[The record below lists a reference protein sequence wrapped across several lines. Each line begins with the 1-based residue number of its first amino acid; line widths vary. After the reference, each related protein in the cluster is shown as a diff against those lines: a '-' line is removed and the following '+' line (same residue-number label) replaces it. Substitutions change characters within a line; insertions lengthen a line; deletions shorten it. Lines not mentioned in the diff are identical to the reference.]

1 MNASFNKFILA
12 CLLLTL
18 VVGCRGCQQQAAK
31 PKDPEEE
38 KKKLRI
44 TSSEL
49 RTLPFSKDVIG
60 NFHKPGHW
68 YQANHKLKANQQD
81 ESLTAKVGIFNR
93 DRKLVST
100 FPGTSPIE
108 FQRNIAIG
116 KEQEKNIAIKFYQ
129 PDVPVN
135 NEESDQTLSTIP
147 SYLGVNYS
155 MRGVGSTVFV
165 GEYPARL
172 LPGYQYNIVSI
183 SVDPARYVF
192 WRGLDCL
199 VWPSQKRM
207 VEERISPHRMI
218 DLNEE
223 EIASQFPQHLYSMTS
238 ISHLVINDASPSRFS
253 TEQQNAILD
262 WLYFGGTI
270 IINGSDAIGGITN
283 SFLRELSPLANTIAS
298 TVTDEEVERL
308 NSTWTIKQILDKN
321 KTSSAIPFAP
331 AKKIPKLEGELT
343 EGASWVNSLEGL
355 VAERFVGQG
364 RVVMTTF
371 PMTENTF
378 LRWPSYSSFIHNA
391 ILRKPHRDV
400 SLSIRPDGTTETDT
414 IFAGMYD
421 GSELNPIHSTRL
433 RLWARDLDTST
444 MSVPPAEKAGEMP
457 GTDRSAKFFV
467 SKKTSFGA
475 WNPQSEILLQ
485 ARQSLQQSSG
495 ITVPK
500 IETIVKL
507 LLGYLIVLV
516 PLNWLVFRLLGKV
529 ELAWVAAPI
538 IAIVGAFVVARGVQL
553 DVGFSRS
560 QTEYGFLECHAGHP
574 RGLLSTYSA
583 LYTSLSTNYR
593 ATFDDENGVMTPMP
607 SPAAETGA
615 SKRIA
620 SAKYEYTYADDA
632 GSGLQSTPVLSNT
645 TGLLQSEETIQL
657 GGKINAK
664 FDEALHQFVLTSD
677 STIPLMDFGV
687 LGIDRQGRLVKGWLG
702 NVEKGTA
709 MKCDL
714 TVQHKDERWFDE
726 WNQNNIL
733 SRPDVIRGSDG
744 IKWTRQE
751 IGDELYLGA
760 ILETVSKNYPL
771 AKGEYIAIGWT
782 DSQLST
788 LKIVPIAKQK
798 KQRNLVLLHL
808 KAGELP
814 EVRADLR
821 IHPINR
827 EEEDEPLP
835 KQ

>member
-1 MNASFNKFILA
+1 MVF
-12 CLLLTL
+12 
-18 VVGCRGCQQQAAK
+18 GCRGCNPQTAK

-44 TSSEL
+44 TSSEM
-49 RTLPFSKDVIG
+49 RTLPFSKDTIG

-81 ESLTAKVGIFNR
+81 ESLTAKVGIFSR
-93 DRKLVST
+93 ERKLVPT
-100 FPGTSPIE
+100 FPGTSPME

-116 KEQEKNIAIKFYQ
+116 KDQEKNIALKFYQ
-129 PDVPVN
+129 PDIAVD
-135 NEESDQTLSTIP
+135 NEKLDMTSETIP
-147 SYLGVNYS
+147 SYLAVNYS
-155 MRGVGSTVFV
+155 MRGVGTTVFA

-192 WRGLDCL
+192 WRGLDCM
-199 VWPSQKRM
+199 VWPSQKM
-207 VEERISPHRMI
+207 MPDERIAPHRMT
-218 DLNEE
+218 DLNED
-223 EIASQFPQHLYSMTS
+223 EIASQFPEHLYSMTS

-270 IINGSDAIGGITN
+270 IINGSDAIGGVSS
-283 SFLRELSPLANTIAS
+283 SFLKELSPLNNTIAS
-298 TVTDEEVERL
+298 SITEEEIDRL
-308 NSTWTIKQILDKN
+308 NENWTIKEYTNQI
-321 KTSSAIPFAP
+321 KTASIVPFTP
-331 AKKIPKLEGELT
+331 AKKIPKLEGELA
-343 EGASWVNSLEGL
+343 EGASWVNSLNGL
-355 VAERFVGQG
+355 VAEKLVGQG

-371 PMTENTF
+371 PMTDNTF
-378 LRWPSYSSFIHNA
+378 IRWPSYSSFIHNA
-391 ILRKPHRDV
+391 ILRKPPRDV
-400 SLSIRPDGTTETDT
+400 VFIVENNAPPVADT
-414 IFAGMYD
+414 KYAGKYS

-433 RLWARDLDTST
+433 RLWARDLDSSMMSTSRVDT
-444 MSVPPAEKAGEMP
+444 
-457 GTDRSAKFFV
+457 
-467 SKKTSFGA
+467 KKTSLGA

-507 LLGYLIVLV
+507 LVGYLIILV
-516 PLNWLVFRLLGKV
+516 PINWLVFRLLGKV

-574 RGLLSTYSA
+574 RGVLSTYSA

-593 ATFDDENGVMTPMP
+593 ATFENENGVVTPMP
-607 SPAAETGA
+607 SPAAEIGA

-620 SAKYEYTYADDA
+620 ATKYEYTFADDA
-632 GSGLQSTPVLSNT
+632 GSGLQSTTVLSNT
-645 TGLLQSEETIQL
+645 TGLLQSEETVQL
-657 GGKINAK
+657 GGNINTKMDAS
-664 FDEALHQFVLTSD
+664 LLQVVVTSD
-677 STIPLMDFGV
+677 STIDLKDFGV
-687 LGIDRQGRLVKGWLG
+687 LGIDPQGRLVKGWLG
-702 NVEKGTA
+702 SLEKGTA

-714 TVQHKDERWFDE
+714 KVQEKEDRWFDE
-726 WNQNNIL
+726 WNENVIL
-733 SRPDVIRGSDG
+733 SRPDVIRSDG
-744 IKWTRQE
+744 INWTSKE

-760 ILETVSKNYPL
+760 LLEKVSKGYPL

-782 DSQLST
+782 DNSLST
-788 LKIVPIAKQK
+788 LNIAPIAKQK

-808 KAGELP
+808 RAADLS
-814 EVRADLR
+814 EVRADLK
-821 IHPINR
+821 IHPIR
-827 EEEDEPLP
+827 QEETDEPLP

>member
-1 MNASFNKFILA
+1 MVF
-12 CLLLTL
+12 
-18 VVGCRGCQQQAAK
+18 GCRGCNPQTAK

-44 TSSEL
+44 TSNEM
-49 RTLPFSKDVIG
+49 RTLPFSKDTIG

-81 ESLTAKVGIFNR
+81 ESLTAKVSVFSR
-93 DRKLVST
+93 ERKMVPT
-100 FPGTSPIE
+100 FPGTSPME
-108 FQRNIAIG
+108 FHRNIAIG
-116 KEQEKNIAIKFYQ
+116 KDQEKNIAFKFYQ
-129 PDVPVN
+129 PDIAVSNEVPDMTS
-135 NEESDQTLSTIP
+135 ETIP

-155 MRGVGSTVFV
+155 MRGVGTTVFA

-192 WRGLDCL
+192 WRGLDCM
-199 VWPSQKRM
+199 VWPSQEKM
-207 VEERISPHRMI
+207 PDARIAPHRMT
-218 DLNEE
+218 DLNED
-223 EIASQFPQHLYSMTS
+223 EIASQFPEHLYSMTS

-270 IINGSDAIGGITN
+270 IINGSDAIGGISS
-283 SFLRELSPLANTIAS
+283 SFLKEVSPLNS
-298 TVTDEEVERL
+298 TVASSVTEDEIERL
-308 NSTWTIKQILDKN
+308 NENWTIKEYTDQN
-321 KTSSAIPFAP
+321 KTASVVPFTP
-331 AKKIPKLEGELT
+331 AKKIPKLEGELAD
-343 EGASWVNSLEGL
+343 GASWVNSLNGL
-355 VAERFVGQG
+355 VAEKLVGQG

-371 PMTENTF
+371 PMTDNTF
-378 LRWPSYSSFIHNA
+378 IRWPSYSSFIHNA
-391 ILRKPHRDV
+391 ILRKPPRDV
-400 SLSIRPDGTTETDT
+400 IFSRQPGGSAEADT
-414 IFAGMYD
+414 RFAGMYS

-433 RLWARDLDTST
+433 RLWARDLDSSMMSTSRVDT
-444 MSVPPAEKAGEMP
+444 
-457 GTDRSAKFFV
+457 
-467 SKKTSFGA
+467 KKTSLGA

-507 LLGYLIVLV
+507 LVGYLIILV
-516 PLNWLVFRLLGKV
+516 PINWLVFRLLGKV

-538 IAIVGAFVVARGVQL
+538 IAIIGAFVVARGVQL

-574 RGLLSTYSA
+574 RGVLSTYSA

-593 ATFDDENGVMTPMP
+593 ATFENENGVVTPMP

-620 SAKYEYTYADDA
+620 ATKYDYTFADDA

-645 TGLLQSEETIQL
+645 TGLLQSEETVQL
-657 GGKINAK
+657 GGNINTKLDAS
-664 FDEALHQFVLTSD
+664 LLQVVVTSD
-677 STIPLMDFGV
+677 STIDLKDFGV
-687 LGIDRQGRLVKGWLG
+687 LGIDPKGRLVKGWLG
-702 NVEKGTA
+702 SLEKGTA

-714 TVQHKDERWFDE
+714 KVQEKEDRWFDE
-726 WNQNNIL
+726 WNQNVIL
-733 SRPDVIRGSDG
+733 SRPDVIRSDG
-744 IKWTRQE
+744 INWTSKE

-760 ILETVSKNYPL
+760 ILEKVSKGYPL

-782 DSQLST
+782 DNPLST
-788 LKIVPIAKQK
+788 LTIVPIAKQK

-808 KAGELP
+808 RAADLS
-814 EVRADLR
+814 EVRADLK
-821 IHPINR
+821 IHPIR
-827 EEEDEPLP
+827 QEETDEPLP

>member
-1 MNASFNKFILA
+1 M
-12 CLLLTL
+12 
-18 VVGCRGCQQQAAK
+18 VVGCRGCNQQTAK
-31 PKDPEEE
+31 TKDPEEE

-44 TSSEL
+44 TSSEM
-49 RTLPFSKDVIG
+49 RTLPFSKDTIG

-81 ESLTAKVGIFNR
+81 ESLTAKVGIFSR
-93 DRKLVST
+93 ERKLVPT

-116 KEQEKNIAIKFYQ
+116 KDQEKNIALKFYQ
-129 PDVPVN
+129 PDIAVN
-135 NEESDQTLSTIP
+135 NEEMDMTSETIP
-147 SYLGVNYS
+147 SYLAVNYS
-155 MRGVGSTVFV
+155 MRGVGTTVFA

-192 WRGLDCL
+192 WRGLDCM
-199 VWPSQKRM
+199 VWPSQKKM
-207 VEERISPHRMI
+207 PDERISPHRMT
-218 DLNEE
+218 DLNED
-223 EIASQFPQHLYSMTS
+223 EIASQFPEHLYSMTS

-270 IINGSDAIGGITN
+270 IINGSDAIGGVSS
-283 SFLRELSPLANTIAS
+283 SFLKELSPLNNTIAS
-298 TVTDEEVERL
+298 SVTDEEIERL
-308 NSTWTIKQILDKN
+308 NKDWTVKEYKDQN
-321 KTSSAIPFAP
+321 KTASVVPFTP
-331 AKKIPKLEGELT
+331 AKKIPKLEGELA
-343 EGASWVNSLEGL
+343 EGASWVNSLNGL
-355 VAERFVGQG
+355 VAEKLVGQG

-371 PMTENTF
+371 PMTDNTF
-378 LRWPSYSSFIHNA
+378 IRWPSYSSFIHNA
-391 ILRKPHRDV
+391 ILRTPPRDV
-400 SLSIRPDGTTETDT
+400 VFIREPGGSTEADT
-414 IFAGMYD
+414 KFAGMYS

-433 RLWARDLDTST
+433 RIWARDLDSST
-444 MSVPPAEKAGEMP
+444 MSTSSLA
-457 GTDRSAKFFV
+457 T
-467 SKKTSFGA
+467 KKTSLGA
-475 WNPQSEILLQ
+475 WNPQSAILLQ

-507 LLGYLIVLV
+507 LVGYLIILV
-516 PLNWLVFRLLGKV
+516 PINWLVFRLLGKV

-574 RGLLSTYSA
+574 RGVLSTYSA

-593 ATFDDENGVMTPMP
+593 ATFENENGVVTPMP
-607 SPAAETGA
+607 SPAAEIGA

-620 SAKYEYTYADDA
+620 ATKYEYTFADDT

-645 TGLLQSEETIQL
+645 TGLLQSEETVQL
-657 GGKINAK
+657 GGNINTKLDAS
-664 FDEALHQFVLTSD
+664 LQQVVVTSD
-677 STIPLMDFGV
+677 STIDLKDFGV

-702 NVEKGTA
+702 SLEKGTA

-714 TVQHKDERWFDE
+714 KVQEKDDRWFDE
-726 WNQNNIL
+726 WNQSVIL
-733 SRPDVIRGSDG
+733 SRPDVLRGDG
-744 IKWTRQE
+744 IDWTTKE

-760 ILETVSKNYPL
+760 LLEKVSKGYPL

-782 DSQLST
+782 DNSLST
-788 LKIVPIAKQK
+788 LNIVPVAKQK

-808 KAGELP
+808 RAADLS
-814 EVRADLR
+814 EVRADLK
-821 IHPINR
+821 IHPIKQ
-827 EEEDEPLP
+827 EETDEPLP

>member
-1 MNASFNKFILA
+1 MVF
-12 CLLLTL
+12 
-18 VVGCRGCQQQAAK
+18 GCRGCNQQTTK
-31 PKDPEEE
+31 NKDPEEE

-44 TSSEL
+44 TSSEM
-49 RTLPFSKDVIG
+49 RTLPFSKDTIG

-81 ESLTAKVGIFNR
+81 ESLTAKVGIFSR
-93 DRKLVST
+93 ERKLVPT
-100 FPGTSPIE
+100 FPGTSPME

-116 KEQEKNIAIKFYQ
+116 KDQEKNIALKFYQ
-129 PDVPVN
+129 PDIAVD
-135 NEESDQTLSTIP
+135 NEKLDMTSETIP
-147 SYLGVNYS
+147 SYLAVNYS
-155 MRGVGSTVFV
+155 MRGVGTTVFA

-192 WRGLDCL
+192 WRGLDCM
-199 VWPSQKRM
+199 VWPSQKM
-207 VEERISPHRMI
+207 MPDERIAPHRMT
-218 DLNEE
+218 DLNED
-223 EIASQFPQHLYSMTS
+223 EIASQFPEHLYSMTS

-270 IINGSDAIGGITN
+270 IINGSDAIGGVSS
-283 SFLRELSPLANTIAS
+283 SFLKELSPLNNTIAS
-298 TVTDEEVERL
+298 SITEEEIDRL
-308 NSTWTIKQILDKN
+308 NENWTIKEYTNQI
-321 KTSSAIPFAP
+321 KTASIVPFTP
-331 AKKIPKLEGELT
+331 AKKIPKLEGELA
-343 EGASWVNSLEGL
+343 EGASWVNSLNGL
-355 VAERFVGQG
+355 VAEKLVGQG

-371 PMTENTF
+371 PMTDNTF
-378 LRWPSYSSFIHNA
+378 IRWPSYSSFIHNA
-391 ILRKPHRDV
+391 ILRKPPRDV
-400 SLSIRPDGTTETDT
+400 VFIVENNAPPVADT
-414 IFAGMYD
+414 KYAGKYS

-433 RLWARDLDTST
+433 RIWARDLDSSMISTSRVDT
-444 MSVPPAEKAGEMP
+444 
-457 GTDRSAKFFV
+457 
-467 SKKTSFGA
+467 KKTSLGA

-507 LLGYLIVLV
+507 LVGYLIILV
-516 PLNWLVFRLLGKV
+516 PINWLVFRLLGKV

-574 RGLLSTYSA
+574 RGVLSTYSA

-593 ATFDDENGVMTPMP
+593 ATFENENGVVTPMP
-607 SPAAETGA
+607 SPAAEIGA

-620 SAKYEYTYADDA
+620 ATKYDYTFADDA
-632 GSGLQSTPVLSNT
+632 GSGLQSTTVLSNT
-645 TGLLQSEETIQL
+645 TGLLQSEETVQL
-657 GGKINAK
+657 GGNINTKLDAS
-664 FDEALHQFVLTSD
+664 LLQVVVTSD
-677 STIPLMDFGV
+677 STIDLKDFGV
-687 LGIDRQGRLVKGWLG
+687 LGIDPQGRLVKGWLG
-702 NVEKGTA
+702 SLEKGTA

-714 TVQHKDERWFDE
+714 KVQEKDDRWFDE
-726 WNQNNIL
+726 WNENVIL
-733 SRPDVIRGSDG
+733 SRPDVIRSDG
-744 IKWTRQE
+744 INWTSKE

-760 ILETVSKNYPL
+760 LLEKVSKGYPL

-782 DSQLST
+782 DNSLST
-788 LKIVPIAKQK
+788 LNIAPIAKQK

-808 KAGELP
+808 RAGDLP
-814 EVRADLR
+814 KVSADLK
-821 IHPINR
+821 IHPIQQ
-827 EEEDEPLP
+827 EETDEPLP

>member
-1 MNASFNKFILA
+1 MNASLNKFIWI
-12 CLLLTL
+12 CLLLTV
-18 VVGCRGCQQQAAK
+18 VVGCRGCNPQTAK

-44 TSSEL
+44 TSSEM
-49 RTLPFSKDVIG
+49 RTLPFSKDTIG

-81 ESLTAKVGIFNR
+81 ESLTAKVSIFSR
-93 DRKLVST
+93 ERKLVPT
-100 FPGTSPIE
+100 FPGASPME

-116 KEQEKNIAIKFYQ
+116 KDQEKNIALKFYQ
-129 PDVPVN
+129 PDIAVN
-135 NEESDQTLSTIP
+135 NEEMDMTSETIP

-155 MRGVGSTVFV
+155 MRGVGTTVFA

-192 WRGLDCL
+192 WRGLDCM
-199 VWPSQKRM
+199 VWPSQKLTT
-207 VEERISPHRMI
+207 ELRIAPHRMI
-218 DLNEE
+218 DLNED
-223 EIASQFPQHLYSMTS
+223 EIASQFPEHLYSMTS

-270 IINGSDAIGGITN
+270 IINGSDAIGGISS
-283 SFLRELSPLANTIAS
+283 SFLKEVSPLNS
-298 TVTDEEVERL
+298 TVASSVTEDEIERL
-308 NSTWTIKQILDKN
+308 NENWTIKEYTDQN
-321 KTSSAIPFAP
+321 KTASVVPFTP
-331 AKKIPKLEGELT
+331 AKKIPKLEGELAD
-343 EGASWVNSLEGL
+343 GASWVNSLNGL
-355 VAERFVGQG
+355 VAEKLVGQG

-371 PMTENTF
+371 PMTDNTF
-378 LRWPSYSSFIHNA
+378 IRWPSYSSFIHNA
-391 ILRKPHRDV
+391 ILRKPPRDV
-400 SLSIRPDGTTETDT
+400 IFSRQPGGSAEADT
-414 IFAGMYD
+414 RFAGMYS

-433 RLWARDLDTST
+433 RLWARDLDSSMMSTSRVDT
-444 MSVPPAEKAGEMP
+444 
-457 GTDRSAKFFV
+457 
-467 SKKTSFGA
+467 KKTSLGA

-507 LLGYLIVLV
+507 LVGYLIILV
-516 PLNWLVFRLLGKV
+516 PINWLVFRLLGKV
-529 ELAWVAAPI
+529 ELAWVAAPM

-574 RGLLSTYSA
+574 RGVLSSYSA

-593 ATFDDENGVMTPMP
+593 ATFENENGVVTPMP
-607 SPAAETGA
+607 SPAADIGA

-620 SAKYEYTYADDA
+620 ATKYDYTFADDA

-645 TGLLQSEETIQL
+645 TGLLQSEETVQL
-657 GGKINAK
+657 GGDINTKMDAS
-664 FDEALHQFVLTSD
+664 LLQVTVTSD
-677 STIPLMDFGV
+677 STIDLKDFGV
-687 LGIDRQGRLVKGWLG
+687 LGIDPQGRFVKGWLG
-702 NVEKGTA
+702 SLEKGTA
-709 MKCDL
+709 KKCDL
-714 TVQHKDERWFDE
+714 KVQEKDDRWFDE
-726 WNQNNIL
+726 WNQNVIL
-733 SRPDVIRGSDG
+733 SRPDLIRSDG
-744 IKWTRQE
+744 INWTRSE

-760 ILETVSKNYPL
+760 ILETVSKGYPL

-782 DSQLST
+782 DNPLST
-788 LKIVPIAKQK
+788 LNIVPIAKQK

-808 KAGELP
+808 RAGDLP
-814 EVRADLR
+814 EVRADLK
-821 IHPINR
+821 IHPIR
-827 EEEDEPLP
+827 QEETDEPLP

>member
-1 MNASFNKFILA
+1 MVF
-12 CLLLTL
+12 
-18 VVGCRGCQQQAAK
+18 GCRGCNQQTTK
-31 PKDPEEE
+31 NKDPEEE

-44 TSSEL
+44 TSSEM
-49 RTLPFSKDVIG
+49 RTLPFSKDTIG

-81 ESLTAKVGIFNR
+81 ESLTAKVGIFSR
-93 DRKLVST
+93 ERKLVPT
-100 FPGTSPIE
+100 FPGTSPME

-116 KEQEKNIAIKFYQ
+116 KDQEKNIALKFYQ
-129 PDVPVN
+129 PDIAVD
-135 NEESDQTLSTIP
+135 NEKLDMTSETIP
-147 SYLGVNYS
+147 SYLAVNYS
-155 MRGVGSTVFV
+155 MRGVGTTVFA

-192 WRGLDCL
+192 WRGLDCM
-199 VWPSQKRM
+199 VWPSQKM
-207 VEERISPHRMI
+207 MPDERIAPHRMT
-218 DLNEE
+218 DLNED
-223 EIASQFPQHLYSMTS
+223 EIASQFPEHLYSMTS

-270 IINGSDAIGGITN
+270 IINGSDAIGGVSS
-283 SFLRELSPLANTIAS
+283 SFLKELSPLNNTIAS
-298 TVTDEEVERL
+298 SITEEEIDRL
-308 NSTWTIKQILDKN
+308 NENWTIKEYTNQI
-321 KTSSAIPFAP
+321 KTASIVPFTP
-331 AKKIPKLEGELT
+331 AKKIPKLEGELA
-343 EGASWVNSLEGL
+343 EGASWVNSLNGL
-355 VAERFVGQG
+355 VAEKLVGQG

-371 PMTENTF
+371 PMTDNTF
-378 LRWPSYSSFIHNA
+378 IRWPSYSSFIHNA
-391 ILRKPHRDV
+391 ILRKPPRDV
-400 SLSIRPDGTTETDT
+400 VFIVENNAPPVADT
-414 IFAGMYD
+414 KYAGKYS

-433 RLWARDLDTST
+433 RLWARDLDSSMMSTSRVDT
-444 MSVPPAEKAGEMP
+444 
-457 GTDRSAKFFV
+457 
-467 SKKTSFGA
+467 KKTSLGA

-507 LLGYLIVLV
+507 LVGYLIILV
-516 PLNWLVFRLLGKV
+516 PINWLVFRLLGKV

-574 RGLLSTYSA
+574 RGVLSTYSA

-593 ATFDDENGVMTPMP
+593 ATFENENGVVTPMP
-607 SPAAETGA
+607 SPAAEIGA

-620 SAKYEYTYADDA
+620 ATKYEYTFADDA
-632 GSGLQSTPVLSNT
+632 GSGLQSTTVLSNT
-645 TGLLQSEETIQL
+645 TGLLQSEETVQL
-657 GGKINAK
+657 GGNINTKMDAS
-664 FDEALHQFVLTSD
+664 LLQVVVTSD
-677 STIPLMDFGV
+677 STIDLKDFGV
-687 LGIDRQGRLVKGWLG
+687 LGIDPQGRLVKGWLG
-702 NVEKGTA
+702 SLEKGTA

-714 TVQHKDERWFDE
+714 KVQEKEDRWFDE
-726 WNQNNIL
+726 WNENVIL
-733 SRPDVIRGSDG
+733 SRPDVIRSDG
-744 IKWTRQE
+744 INWTSKE

-760 ILETVSKNYPL
+760 LLEKVSKGYPL

-782 DSQLST
+782 DNSLST
-788 LKIVPIAKQK
+788 LNIVPVAKQK

-808 KAGELP
+808 RAGDLP
-814 EVRADLR
+814 KVSADLK
-821 IHPINR
+821 IHPIQQ
-827 EEEDEPLP
+827 EETDEPLP

>member
-1 MNASFNKFILA
+1 MNASFNKFICI
-12 CLLLTL
+12 CLLLTM
-18 VVGCRGCQQQAAK
+18 VFGCRGCNQQTTK
-31 PKDPEEE
+31 NKDPEEE

-44 TSSEL
+44 TSSEM
-49 RTLPFSKDVIG
+49 RTLPFSKDTIG

-81 ESLTAKVGIFNR
+81 ESLTAKVGIFSR
-93 DRKLVST
+93 ERKLVPT
-100 FPGTSPIE
+100 FPGTSPME

-116 KEQEKNIAIKFYQ
+116 KDQEKNIALKFYQ
-129 PDVPVN
+129 PDIAVD
-135 NEESDQTLSTIP
+135 NEKLDMTSETIP
-147 SYLGVNYS
+147 SYLAVNYS
-155 MRGVGSTVFV
+155 MRGVGTTVFA

-192 WRGLDCL
+192 WRGLDCM
-199 VWPSQKRM
+199 VWPSQKM
-207 VEERISPHRMI
+207 MPDERIAPHRMT
-218 DLNEE
+218 DLNED
-223 EIASQFPQHLYSMTS
+223 EIASQFPEHLYSMTS

-270 IINGSDAIGGITN
+270 IINGSDAIGGVSS
-283 SFLRELSPLANTIAS
+283 SFLKELSPLNNTIAS
-298 TVTDEEVERL
+298 SITEEEIDRL
-308 NSTWTIKQILDKN
+308 NENWTIKEYTNQI
-321 KTSSAIPFAP
+321 KTASIVPFTP
-331 AKKIPKLEGELT
+331 AKKIPKLEGELA
-343 EGASWVNSLEGL
+343 EGASWVNSLNGL
-355 VAERFVGQG
+355 VAEKLVGQG

-371 PMTENTF
+371 PMTDNTF
-378 LRWPSYSSFIHNA
+378 IRWPSYSSFIHNA
-391 ILRKPHRDV
+391 ILRKPPRDV
-400 SLSIRPDGTTETDT
+400 VFIVENNAPPVADT
-414 IFAGMYD
+414 KYAGKYS

-433 RLWARDLDTST
+433 RLWARDLDSSMMSTSRVDT
-444 MSVPPAEKAGEMP
+444 
-457 GTDRSAKFFV
+457 
-467 SKKTSFGA
+467 KKTSLGA

-507 LLGYLIVLV
+507 LVGYLIILV
-516 PLNWLVFRLLGKV
+516 PINWLVFRLLGKV

-574 RGLLSTYSA
+574 RGVLSTYSA

-593 ATFDDENGVMTPMP
+593 ATFENENGVVTPMP
-607 SPAAETGA
+607 SPAAEIGA

-620 SAKYEYTYADDA
+620 ATKYEYTFADDA
-632 GSGLQSTPVLSNT
+632 GSGLQSTTVLSNT
-645 TGLLQSEETIQL
+645 TGLLQSEETVQL
-657 GGKINAK
+657 GGNINTKMDAS
-664 FDEALHQFVLTSD
+664 LLQVVVTSD
-677 STIPLMDFGV
+677 STIDLKDFGV
-687 LGIDRQGRLVKGWLG
+687 LGIDPQGRLVKGWLG
-702 NVEKGTA
+702 SLEKGTA

-714 TVQHKDERWFDE
+714 KVQEKEDRWFDE
-726 WNQNNIL
+726 WNENVIL
-733 SRPDVIRGSDG
+733 SRPDVIRSDG
-744 IKWTRQE
+744 INWTSKE

-760 ILETVSKNYPL
+760 LLEKVSKGYPL

-782 DSQLST
+782 DNSLST
-788 LKIVPIAKQK
+788 LNIVPVAKQK

-808 KAGELP
+808 RAGDLP
-814 EVRADLR
+814 KVSADLK
-821 IHPINR
+821 IHPIQQ
-827 EEEDEPLP
+827 EETDEPLP

>member
-1 MNASFNKFILA
+1 MVF
-12 CLLLTL
+12 
-18 VVGCRGCQQQAAK
+18 GCRGCNQQTTK
-31 PKDPEEE
+31 NKDPEEE

-44 TSSEL
+44 TSSEM
-49 RTLPFSKDVIG
+49 RTLPFSKDTIG

-81 ESLTAKVGIFNR
+81 ESLTAKVGIFSR
-93 DRKLVST
+93 ERKLVPT
-100 FPGTSPIE
+100 FPGTSPME

-116 KEQEKNIAIKFYQ
+116 KDQEKNIALKFYQ
-129 PDVPVN
+129 PDIAVD
-135 NEESDQTLSTIP
+135 NEKLDMTSETIP
-147 SYLGVNYS
+147 SYLAVNYS
-155 MRGVGSTVFV
+155 MRGVGTTVFA

-192 WRGLDCL
+192 WRGLDCM
-199 VWPSQKRM
+199 VWPSQKM
-207 VEERISPHRMI
+207 MPDERIAPHRMT
-218 DLNEE
+218 DLNED
-223 EIASQFPQHLYSMTS
+223 EIASQFPEHLYSMTS

-270 IINGSDAIGGITN
+270 IINGSDAIGGVSS
-283 SFLRELSPLANTIAS
+283 SFLKELSPLNNTIAS
-298 TVTDEEVERL
+298 SITEEEIDRL
-308 NSTWTIKQILDKN
+308 NENWTIKEYTNQI
-321 KTSSAIPFAP
+321 KTASIVPFTP
-331 AKKIPKLEGELT
+331 AKKIPKLEGELA
-343 EGASWVNSLEGL
+343 EGASWVNSLNGL
-355 VAERFVGQG
+355 VAEKLVGQG

-371 PMTENTF
+371 PMTDNTF
-378 LRWPSYSSFIHNA
+378 IRWPSYSSFIHNA
-391 ILRKPHRDV
+391 ILRKPPRDV
-400 SLSIRPDGTTETDT
+400 VFIVENNAPPVADT
-414 IFAGMYD
+414 KYAGKYS

-433 RLWARDLDTST
+433 RLWARDLDSSMMSTSRVDT
-444 MSVPPAEKAGEMP
+444 
-457 GTDRSAKFFV
+457 
-467 SKKTSFGA
+467 KKTSLGA

-507 LLGYLIVLV
+507 LVGYLIILV
-516 PLNWLVFRLLGKV
+516 PINWLVFRLLGKV

-574 RGLLSTYSA
+574 RGVLSTYSA

-593 ATFDDENGVMTPMP
+593 ATFENENGVVTPMP
-607 SPAAETGA
+607 SPAAEIGA

-620 SAKYEYTYADDA
+620 ATKYEYTFADDA
-632 GSGLQSTPVLSNT
+632 GSGLQSTTVLSNT
-645 TGLLQSEETIQL
+645 TGLLQSEETVQL
-657 GGKINAK
+657 GGNINTKLDAS
-664 FDEALHQFVLTSD
+664 LLQVVVTSD
-677 STIPLMDFGV
+677 STIDLKDFGV
-687 LGIDRQGRLVKGWLG
+687 LGIDPQGRLVKGWLG
-702 NVEKGTA
+702 SLEKGTA

-714 TVQHKDERWFDE
+714 KVQEKDDRWFDE
-726 WNQNNIL
+726 WNENVIL
-733 SRPDVIRGSDG
+733 SRPDVIRSDG
-744 IKWTRQE
+744 INWTSKE

-760 ILETVSKNYPL
+760 LLEKVSKGYPL

-782 DSQLST
+782 DNSLST
-788 LKIVPIAKQK
+788 LNIAPIAKQK

-808 KAGELP
+808 RAGDLP
-814 EVRADLR
+814 KVSADLK
-821 IHPINR
+821 IHPIQQ
-827 EEEDEPLP
+827 EETDEPLP